1 MSELNIDSEGS
12 GRIPI
17 IKLFGQLLVPL
28 QGDVTDHQASRLRE
42 DILLAIQKYGALGV
56 VIDVSGLWIVDSHLC
71 SVLAQLALASRL
83 MGTRTV
89 LSGVSPDIAVTLQ
102 TMGVGLEGME
112 TALGLEEA
120 LELLGLQVTQRSID
134 SRRQELEAIVDDL
147 VSVASTNPAHP
158 GTRT

>member
-1 MSELNIDSEGS
+1 MSELDADTESGS
-12 GRIPI
+12 RIPI

-120 LELLGLQVTQRSID
+120 LEVLGLHVTQKAND
-134 SRRQELEAIVDDL
+134 SRKKELEAIMDEL
-147 VSVASTNPAHP
+147 VTVGQARPANQ
-158 GTRT
+158 GNGA

>member
-1 MSELNIDSEGS
+1 MSDLNADTEGG

-42 DILLAIQKYGALGV
+42 DILLAIQKHGALGV

-120 LELLGLQVTQRSID
+120 LELLGLQFTQRATE
-134 SRRQELEAIVDDL
+134 SRKKELEAIVDDL
-147 VSVASTNPAHP
+147 VTTGQTRAANPRA
-158 GTRT
+158 GT